1 MRRCLITERSHGKEP
16 GLLTLGKEEALEL
29 ISRELRQR
37 IPITVAAER
46 REAS

>member
-16 GLLTLGKEEALEL
+16 GLLPLGKEEALEL